1 MSNDDNNFSEFGLG
15 GNNETFS
22 TGDDVH
28 AAPQGFFER
37 LSNSFGS
44 ILFGLVLIP
53 LACWGL
59 FWNEGRA
66 VKTARALTEGQ
77 GIVQAIGTDRIDP
90 AMNGKLVHV
99 SGEVKTAGGVE
110 DPVFGIKTKA
120 LALVRHVEQ
129 YQWVEKES
137 GSGQDRKFSYSREWL
152 GHPVDS
158 SRFKFPQG
166 HQNPGAFNW
175 KEQTFAA
182 SDARIGTYP
191 VGSAAR
197 HLSADTEFRVDGTG
211 LETAKKAHVWQ
222 VHLYNGGYYV
232 GLNPNTPQIGHY
244 RITYRITPEGKASFV
259 GKQTPDGIEA
269 YKAKNGNE
277 FLLAQSG
284 TKTTDEMFQ
293 KAQDDNATMT
303 WILRGVG
310 LLALFIGFSALFAP
324 VSLLASYVPILG
336 SLVSGA
342 VSLVAA
348 AATAIVG
355 PSVIAVAWFAYR
367 PLVSVVVLALGVAL
381 AFGFRQL
388 RIRRQQA
395 MVPQKSHF
403 LNPGQGA

>member
-1 MSNDDNNFSEFGLG
+1 MSDDNNYSQFGLD
-15 GNNETFS
+15 NNDGQTFS
-22 TGDDVH
+22 APEGGEDVH

-44 ILFGLVLIP
+44 IIAGLVMIP

-77 GIVQAIGTDRIDP
+77 GIVQAIGTEKVDP
-90 AMNGKLVHV
+90 ALHGKLIHV
-99 SGEVKTAGGVE
+99 SGPVTSAGGVA
-110 DPVFGIKTKA
+110 DPVFGVKTSGLK
-120 LALVRHVEQ
+120 LIRHVEQ

-137 GSGQDRKFSYSREWL
+137 GSGQDRKFTYSREWSDR
-152 GHPVDS
+152 PIDS

-175 KEQTFAA
+175 KSEGFAA
-182 SDARIGTYP
+182 RDARINAYP
-191 VGSAAR
+191 LGSAVQN
-197 HLSADTEFRVDGTG
+197 LSDSTDYRVEAAS
-211 LETAKKAHVWQ
+211 LETARKAHVWQ
-222 VHLYNGGYYV
+222 VHLYNGGFYV
-232 GLNPNTPQIGHY
+232 GLNPANPMVGHY
-244 RITYRITPEGKASFV
+244 RITYRLVPEGKASFV

-269 YKAKNGNE
+269 YRAKNGRE
-277 FLLAQSG
+277 FLLAQTG
-284 TKTTDEMFQ
+284 TKTTDEMFE
-293 KAQDDNATMT
+293 KAQDDNATLT

-310 LLALFIGFSALFAP
+310 LLVLFIGFSALFAP

-342 VSLVAA
+342 VGLVAA

-355 PSVIAVAWFAYR
+355 PGVIAIAWFAYR
-367 PLVSVVVLALGVAL
+367 PLVSIVVLAIGAAA

-388 RIRRQQA
+388 RLRRQA
-395 MVPQKSHF
+395 G
-403 LNPGQGA
+403 LARAAG